1 MYWEWRELRSV
12 LSQSFLLPTGTEQLS
27 AECYPMPQ
35 VDCLFVCCTTEL
47 CLLML
52 VARSPDVTIAFQAAS
67 VSLGRWN
74 WPPGWHCHPTTI
86 QFLLRHCPRDG
97 KMQFWN
103 LSATREAELR
113 IMELGSYPSFWLIAS
128 LWKKTFLFF
137 SLHLFSD
144 CWSGSSTWWSLSM
157 PQSWGSGPGAHH
169 WKTSALPRL
178 HLTHLNSISLT
189 EILLSVKLSWITESS

>member
-1 MYWEWRELRSV
+1 MLSHATGEL
-12 LSQSFLLPTGTEQLS
+12 P
-27 AECYPMPQ
+27 
-35 VDCLFVCCTTEL
+35 LFVCCTTEL
-47 CLLML
+47 CLLIL
-52 VARSPDVTIAFQAAS
+52 VARSPEVTIAFQAAS

-97 KMQFWN
+97 KN
-103 LSATREAELR
+103 AVLESVSYKGSRAEDNGTREL
-113 IMELGSYPSFWLIAS
+113 SLI
-128 LWKKTFLFF
+128 LTDVLLCGKKTFLFF